1 MNKVV
6 AILGIIVLIT
16 LGGLFFCAGF
26 FTGTTVF
33 PTLQSATIK
42 NSDGSDGDSGKS
54 VSMKDIESS
63 IDPQSSSISDKIL
76 SILAS
81 AAESA
86 TTSLSG
92 GSDKKSSHTDASSY
106 VTVDSLLR
114 EIAAGH
120 ATDDKCSVDETVR
133 KINTPTPVNHN
144 SLHGKRVVFIGY
156 FKNKIALEIQK
167 LLIGKGYNA
176 HLEVSQTGSG
186 ESFIFCGPFKK
197 EKNAEKLVKWLR
209 RHNFSEARIVN
220 ISADSIEET
229 LYDAINDDLGPP
241 ENAEK
246 DIPEMPLPPNDQT
259 LIHVNGNTTQQQFVS
274 PQVQQQFVLPQL
286 PTMTTAY

>member
-6 AILGIIVLIT
+6 AILGIIVLVT

-33 PTLQSATIK
+33 PTLQSAAVK
-42 NSDGSDGDSGKS
+42 SSDRSDEDSGKS
-54 VSMKDIESS
+54 VSLKDIESS
-63 IDPQSSSISDKIL
+63 IDSQSSSISDKIL
-76 SILAS
+76 AILAS

-86 TTSLSG
+86 STSLSG
-92 GSDKKSSHTDASSY
+92 GADKKPSRTDASSY

-114 EIAAGH
+114 EIAAAH
-120 ATDDKCSVDETVR
+120 ATDDNCSVEETVR
-133 KINTPTPVNHN
+133 KINAPVPVNHN

-176 HLEVSQTGSG
+176 HIEISQTGSG
-186 ESFIFCGPFKK
+186 ESFIFGGTFKNV
-197 EKNAEKLVKWLR
+197 KNAVKLIKLLR
-209 RHNFSEARIVN
+209 KKNFSEARIVN
-220 ISADSIEET
+220 ISADAVEET
-229 LYDAINDDLGPP
+229 LYDAVNDELGPP

-246 DIPEMPLPPNDQT
+246 DIPEM
-259 LIHVNGNTTQQQFVS
+259 
-274 PQVQQQFVLPQL
+274 QL
-286 PTMTTAY
+286 HGQ